1 MANIILFSHGQLA
14 TGLADSCKLIIGENH
29 FKVLNILLDQNIQEI
44 KNNLDVMIQSFD
56 DNQPVIV
63 VTDIPGGSTTQTAI
77 QRISDN
83 KLLYVVTGM
92 NLGLV
97 MSLSF
102 LSLSQD
108 DEDNKNKIK
117 LKELPVV
124 FSIQIEKGTNLK
136 NIIKNIQKILKKC
149 LHRFKRCV
157 NISEYLVHDSVAQLD
172 RAFDYES
179 KGHRFE
185 SCWVHHKNP

>member
-1 MANIILFSHGQLA
+1 M
-14 TGLADSCKLIIGENH
+14 
-29 FKVLNILLDQNIQEI
+29 
-44 KNNLDVMIQSFD
+44 QSFD

-108 DEDNKNKIK
+108 DEDNKNKIRDA
-117 LKELPVV
+117 
-124 FSIQIEKGTNLK
+124 IEESQKG
-136 NIIKNIQKILKKC
+136 I
-149 LHRFKRCV
+149 
-157 NISEYLVHDSVAQLD
+157 YLVNDVISCN
-172 RAFDYES
+172 DYMD
-179 KGHRFE
+179 KLLYLGHAIIRWMLF
-185 SCWVHHKNP
+185 

>member
-56 DNQPVIV
+56 DK
-63 VTDIPGGSTTQTAI
+63 QTAI

-108 DEDNKNKIK
+108 DEDNKNKIRDA
-117 LKELPVV
+117 
-124 FSIQIEKGTNLK
+124 IEESQKG
-136 NIIKNIQKILKKC
+136 I
-149 LHRFKRCV
+149 
-157 NISEYLVHDSVAQLD
+157 YLVNDVI
-172 RAFDYES
+172 
-179 KGHRFE
+179 
-185 SCWVHHKNP
+185 SCNDELSDDDDL

>member
-108 DEDNKNKIK
+108 DEDNKNKIRDAIEESQ
-117 LKELPVV
+117 KE
-124 FSIQIEKGTNLK
+124 I
-136 NIIKNIQKILKKC
+136 
-149 LHRFKRCV
+149 
-157 NISEYLVHDSVAQLD
+157 YLVNDVI
-172 RAFDYES
+172 
-179 KGHRFE
+179 
-185 SCWVHHKNP
+185 SCNDELSDDDDL

>member
-63 VTDIPGGSTTQTAI
+63 VTDIPGGSTTQT
-77 QRISDN
+77 DN

-108 DEDNKNKIK
+108 DEDNKNKIRDA
-117 LKELPVV
+117 
-124 FSIQIEKGTNLK
+124 IEESQKG
-136 NIIKNIQKILKKC
+136 I
-149 LHRFKRCV
+149 
-157 NISEYLVHDSVAQLD
+157 YLVNDVI
-172 RAFDYES
+172 
-179 KGHRFE
+179 
-185 SCWVHHKNP
+185 SCNDELSDDDDL

>member
-108 DEDNKNKIK
+108 DEDNKNKPGSY
-117 LKELPVV
+117 LLTD
-124 FSIQIEKGTNLK
+124 IEKGMIKKVSQAFKRTIVVLNVG
-136 NIIKNIQKILKKC
+136 NIIDMNWYDKKI
-149 LHRFKRCV
+149 
-157 NISEYLVHDSVAQLD
+157 
-172 RAFDYES
+172 
-179 KGHRFE
+179 
-185 SCWVHHKNP
+185 

>member
-1 MANIILFSHGQLA
+1 MNISTLNILIFSFKDNL
-14 TGLADSCKLIIGENH
+14 S

-108 DEDNKNKIK
+108 DEDNKNKIRDALSDPDGKPQKK
-117 LKELPVV
+117 LSNIEEIKKQIKEEASL
-124 FSIQIEKGTNLK
+124 L
-136 NIIKNIQKILKKC
+136 
-149 LHRFKRCV
+149 
-157 NISEYLVHDSVAQLD
+157 
-172 RAFDYES
+172 ES
-179 KGHRFE
+179 TK
-185 SCWVHHKNP
+185 

>member
-29 FKVLNILLDQNIQEI
+29 FKVLNILLDQ
-44 KNNLDVMIQSFD
+44 MIQSFD
-56 DNQPVIV
+56 DNQPDIV
-63 VTDIPGGSTTQTAI
+63 VTDLPGGSKTPTAI

-108 DEDNKNKIK
+108 DEDNKNKIRDA
-117 LKELPVV
+117 
-124 FSIQIEKGTNLK
+124 IEESQKG
-136 NIIKNIQKILKKC
+136 I
-149 LHRFKRCV
+149 
-157 NISEYLVHDSVAQLD
+157 YLVNDVI
-172 RAFDYES
+172 
-179 KGHRFE
+179 
-185 SCWVHHKNP
+185 SCNDELSDDDDL

>member
-29 FKVLNILLDQNIQEI
+29 FKVLNILLDQNIQ
-44 KNNLDVMIQSFD
+44 
-56 DNQPVIV
+56 
-63 VTDIPGGSTTQTAI
+63 TAI
-77 QRISDN
+77 KRISDN

-108 DEDNKNKIK
+108 DEDNKNKIRDA
-117 LKELPVV
+117 
-124 FSIQIEKGTNLK
+124 IEESQKG
-136 NIIKNIQKILKKC
+136 I
-149 LHRFKRCV
+149 
-157 NISEYLVHDSVAQLD
+157 YLVNDVI
-172 RAFDYES
+172 
-179 KGHRFE
+179 
-185 SCWVHHKNP
+185 SCNDELSDDDDL

>member
-29 FKVLNILLDQNIQEI
+29 FKVLNILLDQNIQ
-44 KNNLDVMIQSFD
+44 SFD
-56 DNQPVIV
+56 DNQPVTV

-108 DEDNKNKIK
+108 DEDNKNKIRDA
-117 LKELPVV
+117 
-124 FSIQIEKGTNLK
+124 IEESQKG
-136 NIIKNIQKILKKC
+136 I
-149 LHRFKRCV
+149 
-157 NISEYLVHDSVAQLD
+157 YLVNDVI
-172 RAFDYES
+172 
-179 KGHRFE
+179 
-185 SCWVHHKNP
+185 SCNDELSDDDDL

>member
-1 MANIILFSHGQLA
+1 MS
-14 TGLADSCKLIIGENH
+14 
-29 FKVLNILLDQNIQEI
+29 
-44 KNNLDVMIQSFD
+44 

-108 DEDNKNKIK
+108 DEDNKIK
-117 LKELPVV
+117 LEMR
-124 FSIQIEKGTNLK
+124 LK
-136 NIIKNIQKILKKC
+136 NQQKGI
-149 LHRFKRCV
+149 
-157 NISEYLVHDSVAQLD
+157 YLVNDVI
-172 RAFDYES
+172 
-179 KGHRFE
+179 
-185 SCWVHHKNP
+185 SCNDELSDDDDL

>member
-44 KNNLDVMIQSFD
+44 KLDVMIQSFD

-108 DEDNKNKIK
+108 DEDNKNKIRDA
-117 LKELPVV
+117 
-124 FSIQIEKGTNLK
+124 IEEPKKG
-136 NIIKNIQKILKKC
+136 I
-149 LHRFKRCV
+149 
-157 NISEYLVHDSVAQLD
+157 YLVNDVIRCNDELSDDDDL
-172 RAFDYES
+172 
-179 KGHRFE
+179 
-185 SCWVHHKNP
+185 

>member
-108 DEDNKNKIK
+108 DEDNKNKIRDA
-117 LKELPVV
+117 
-124 FSIQIEKGTNLK
+124 IEDTKGN
-136 NIIKNIQKILKKC
+136 
-149 LHRFKRCV
+149 
-157 NISEYLVHDSVAQLD
+157 YLVNDVI
-172 RAFDYES
+172 
-179 KGHRFE
+179 
-185 SCWVHHKNP
+185 SCNDELSDDDDL

>member
-108 DEDNKNKIK
+108 DEDNKNKIRDA
-117 LKELPVV
+117 
-124 FSIQIEKGTNLK
+124 IEES
-136 NIIKNIQKILKKC
+136 QKRI
-149 LHRFKRCV
+149 
-157 NISEYLVHDSVAQLD
+157 YLVNDVI
-172 RAFDYES
+172 
-179 KGHRFE
+179 
-185 SCWVHHKNP
+185 SCNDELSDDDDL

>member
-108 DEDNKNKIK
+108 DEDNKNKIRDA
-117 LKELPVV
+117 
-124 FSIQIEKGTNLK
+124 IEESQKGT
-136 NIIKNIQKILKKC
+136 
-149 LHRFKRCV
+149 
-157 NISEYLVHDSVAQLD
+157 YLVNDVI
-172 RAFDYES
+172 
-179 KGHRFE
+179 
-185 SCWVHHKNP
+185 SCNDELSDDDDL

>member
-1 MANIILFSHGQLA
+1 MTNIILFSHGQLA

-56 DNQPVIV
+56 DNQPVIA

-108 DEDNKNKIK
+108 DEDNKNKIRDA
-117 LKELPVV
+117 
-124 FSIQIEKGTNLK
+124 IEESQKG
-136 NIIKNIQKILKKC
+136 I
-149 LHRFKRCV
+149 
-157 NISEYLVHDSVAQLD
+157 YLVNDVI
-172 RAFDYES
+172 
-179 KGHRFE
+179 
-185 SCWVHHKNP
+185 SCNDELSDDDDL